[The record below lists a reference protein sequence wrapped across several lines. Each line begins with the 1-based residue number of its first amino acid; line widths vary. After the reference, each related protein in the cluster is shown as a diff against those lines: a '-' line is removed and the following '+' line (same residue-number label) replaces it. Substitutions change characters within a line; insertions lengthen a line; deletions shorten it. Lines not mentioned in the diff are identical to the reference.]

1 MLVLSRKINDGIHIG
16 DNITIKILNIDKG
29 VVKLGIEA
37 PSDISI
43 LRDELYL
50 AVSNANKKA
59 SIKIDNQTLSG
70 LGKALKN
77 KWKHIKLLLKLIS
90 F

>member
-59 SIKIDNQTLSG
+59 SIKIDNQALSG

-77 KWKHIKLLLKLIS
+77 K
-90 F
+90 

>member
-77 KWKHIKLLLKLIS
+77 K
-90 F
+90 